1 VKAVFALLAAF
12 PALAC
17 NCDRR
22 QSVCD
27 EVASP
32 GTVFIGTVESSA
44 PSFMSRWYPLPRPA
58 LNQLNAAN
66 ERYLAGQTPANLSAL
81 KDAFRNL
88 FPNLPDDDRQKLD
101 NASTHAAVVSIFTS
115 VLNHGQRVHLRVRT
129 VFRSGEDDDADGN
142 DDAETPETLDVWTPF
157 GDCGVDF
164 QPGETYLVYAGND
177 EESNLLETD
186 SCTRTRRLTDAGEDL
201 AYLFFYK
208 DRKNPATRLEG
219 FATLDPLYQVH
230 QSTRRDPD
238 RIDLPASGVI
248 VELRSPSGIRYTTSS
263 PLGRFVFDGLAPGD
277 HQVTAYA
284 AGFPESVTV
293 LAGPKQFHIEPR
305 ACSTQTL
312 LIPKDAPSAPP
323 LHP

>member
-1 VKAVFALLAAF
+1 MKAVFALLLAA

-17 NCDRR
+17 TCNRR

-32 GTVFIGTVESSA
+32 GAVFIGTVESTA
-44 PSFMSRWYPLPRPA
+44 PSFMSRWFPLPRPA
-58 LNQLNAAN
+58 LSQLNAAD
-66 ERYLAGQTPANLSAL
+66 ERYLAGRTPADLSAL
-81 KDAFRNL
+81 KDAFRKL
-88 FPNLPDDDRQKLD
+88 FPDLLEDDRQRLD
-101 NASTHAAVVSIFTS
+101 NAATHASLVSLFAS
-115 VLNHGQRVHLRVRT
+115 VLSHGQSVHFRVRA
-129 VFRSGEDDDADGN
+129 VFRNGDDNGGADDDDDAKP
-142 DDAETPETLDVWTPF
+142 PESLDVWTPF

-177 EESNLLETD
+177 EESDTLETG

-208 DRKNPATRLEG
+208 DRKNPAGRLEG
-219 FATLDPLYQVH
+219 FATFDPMYQVH

-238 RIDLPASGVI
+238 RIDLPAAGVI
-248 VELRSPSGIRYTTSS
+248 VELKSPSGIRYTTTN

-284 AGFPESVTV
+284 AGFPESVKV
-293 LAGPKQFHIEPR
+293 LAGPRQFHAEPR
-305 ACSTQTL
+305 ACVSQTL
-312 LIPKDAPSAPP
+312 PILKDAP
-323 LHP
+323 